1 MRKRSIEQAA
11 MRTEILEGLQR
22 ALDHHYRRL
31 AAAARREWRERFG
44 GKERSD
50 RSVSIRISA
59 PATKT
64 KPRIVP
70 TAGFLSARTKL
81 ARAKRKFHF
90 PGFAH

>member
-1 MRKRSIEQAA
+1 

-44 GKERSD
+44 KEPSD
-50 RSVSIRISA
+50 RSVSIRINA
-59 PATKT
+59 PAK
-64 KPRIVP
+64 KARLIP

>member
-11 MRTEILEGLQR
+11 LRTEILEGLQR

-44 GKERSD
+44 GKERTD
-50 RSVSIRISA
+50 RSVSIRINT
-59 PATKT
+59 PAK
-64 KPRIVP
+64 KARIVP